1 MSECSLILRSSSS
14 RPLEGL
20 DREER
25 KQKEENSRPV
35 ERKMEVRDMPFP
47 IPSRLRASET
57 PAYGVGQNAE
67 LCASVALTLGNLTP
81 DIPSEEK

>member
-1 MSECSLILRSSSS
+1 
-14 RPLEGL
+14 
-20 DREER
+20 
-25 KQKEENSRPV
+25 
-35 ERKMEVRDMPFP
+35 MEVRDMPFP